1 MEQLERIAEIT
12 ISKHCQTLK
21 WKRDS
26 KTLYKLLGK
35 NGKPIGQPFEKNKNA
50 FKKHLALGNAM
61 IKLAKDEKKGDN
73 KKYSCALDAFL
84 TPCHKNCGK
93 KFCAYDK
100 LRSQG
105 HSIPKSS
112 SEAILFALSNKSLW
126 DCFTKENN
134 YAPTKV
140 VIKLLQNNFD
150 FMTRLKN
157 LVPKKTPWIPIIPL
171 PLPIDFSMRNYCT
184 DLIVYKS
191 NFTNRETLQSTVNLT
206 DLVAYQPIG
215 NHSTHLVVY
224 EPFSNIPANFLNT
237 PPYFPIIFTILFMF
251 FIRFLQRSKFV

>member
-1 MEQLERIAEIT
+1 MDQLERIAENT

-26 KTLYKLLGK
+26 KTLFKLIGK
-35 NGKPIGQPFEKNKNA
+35 NGKPIGQPFEKNKNT
-50 FKKHLALGNAM
+50 FKKHLALGNPM
-61 IKLAKDEKKGDN
+61 IKLGKNQKKGDN

-84 TPCHKNCGK
+84 TPCHSNCGK

-105 HSIPKSS
+105 HSIPVSS

-140 VIKLLQNNFD
+140 VIKLLQSNFD
-150 FMTRLKN
+150 FMTQLKN
-157 LVPKKTPWIPIIPL
+157 LVPKKIPWIPVIPL
-171 PLPIDFSMRNYCT
+171 PLPIDFTMRNYCT
-184 DLIVYKS
+184 DMVVYNS
-191 NFTNRETLQSTVNLT
+191 NLTLPFQPSGHMT
-206 DLVAYQPIG
+206 DLVVYQPIG
-215 NHSTHLVVY
+215 NHSTNLVLY
-224 EPFSNIPANFLNT
+224 EPFSNLPINFLNT
-237 PPYFPIIFTILFMF
+237 PSYFSIFLTILFMF
-251 FIRFLQRSKFV
+251 FIRFLKRSKFV

>member
-35 NGKPIGQPFEKNKNA
+35 NGKPIGQPFEKNKSA
-50 FKKHLALGNAM
+50 FKRHLALGNAL
-61 IKLAKDEKKGDN
+61 IKLAKNEKKGDN

-100 LRSQG
+100 LRYHG

-126 DCFTKENN
+126 DCFAKENN

-157 LVPKKTPWIPIIPL
+157 LVPKKIPWIPIIPL

-191 NFTNRETLQSTVNLT
+191 NLTASDALIVYKSNLT
-206 DLVAYQPIG
+206 VYEPITNNSTNLVF
-215 NHSTHLVVY
+215 Y
-224 EPFSNIPANFLNT
+224 EPFSNLPTNFLNT
-237 PPYFPIIFTILFMF
+237 PSYFPILFTILFMF